1 MKGAEL
7 SSQIQEVKLPV
18 VERVVSNERLAQYAA
33 VSGDQNPLH
42 LDAGFA
48 ASTQFGGIIAHG
60 MLTLA
65 YVAEM
70 LASAFG
76 RSWLETGRLKVRLKG
91 AAYPGDR
98 LSTWGHVVKEE
109 ATGSHLATEC
119 AVGLINQRGEDIITG
134 SAYLTRPVG

>member
-1 MKGAEL
+1 MRGL
-7 SSQIQEVKLPV
+7 SPTSGWHSTPLYLETRTHSILMPVLPP
-18 VERVVSNERLAQYAA
+18 RPS
-33 VSGDQNPLH
+33 S
-42 LDAGFA
+42 AGL
-48 ASTQFGGIIAHG
+48 SAHG

-98 LSTWGHVVKEE
+98 LTTWGHVVKEE